1 MIYKPNKTILSLD
14 FSLNGS
20 AIIMGTTRDVEDN
33 NYGILGFNYFSNLK
47 SDLKNE
53 FCKPILDNTTGTEK
67 LDNLVCHFLSII
79 NKIDFVILESASFN
93 SQNSS
98 TDFQGGYHIIRYL
111 CRRLGV
117 ECLEIPPIT
126 NKLFFTD
133 NARATKQEMVDTAI
147 NKFGN
152 IIEFDKISK
161 KHREDVSDA
170 LSLYELGYK
179 YLKCNRLPAP
189 RGYADT
195 QDIKYYDTLPLHQ
208 KQVIA
213 KLKGRDDLYNETK
226 KQRDKLKKVDK
237 NII

>member
-1 MIYKPNKTILSLD
+1 MINKTILSID

-20 AIIMGTTRDVEDN
+20 AIVFGSTKDAKDN
-33 NYGILGFNYFSNLK
+33 NYGILAFNYFSNLK
-47 SDLKNE
+47 SDLNNE
-53 FCKPILDNTTGTEK
+53 HCRPIPDGINGTDK
-67 LDNLVCHFLSII
+67 LDNLICYFLSVI
-79 NKIDFVILESASFN
+79 NKVDFVVLESASFN

-111 CRRLGV
+111 CRRLGI

-133 NARATKQEMVDTAI
+133 NARATKQEMV
-147 NKFGN
+147 NKAVEKFSN
-152 IIEFDKISK
+152 IIDFNKISK

-170 LSLYELGYK
+170 LSLYELGYT

-189 RGYADT
+189 KGYVGT
-195 QDIKYYDTLPLHQ
+195 SDIKYYDTLPLHQ

-213 KLKGRDDLYNETK
+213 RLYNRDDLCNEAK
-226 KQRDKLKKVDK
+226 KQRDKIKKLDK
-237 NII
+237 KQS

>member
-1 MIYKPNKTILSLD
+1 MINKTILSID

-20 AIIMGTTRDVEDN
+20 AIVFGSTKDVKDN
-33 NYGILGFNYFSNLK
+33 NYGILAFNYFSNLK
-47 SDLKNE
+47 SDLNNE
-53 FCKPILDNTTGTEK
+53 HCRPIPDGINGTDK
-67 LDNLVCHFLSII
+67 LDNLICYFLSVI
-79 NKIDFVILESASFN
+79 NKVDFVVLESASFN

-111 CRRLGV
+111 CRRLGI

-133 NARATKQEMVDTAI
+133 NARATKQEMVNKAI
-147 NKFGN
+147 EKFSN
-152 IIEFDKISK
+152 IIDFNKISK

-170 LSLYELGYK
+170 LSLYELGYT

-189 RGYADT
+189 KGYVGT
-195 QDIKYYDTLPLHQ
+195 SDIKYYDTLPLHQ

-213 KLKGRDDLYNETK
+213 RLYSRDDLYNEAK
-226 KQRDKLKKVDK
+226 KQRDKIKKLDK
-237 NII
+237 KQL

>member
-1 MIYKPNKTILSLD
+1 MSNKTILSID

-20 AIIMGTTRDVEDN
+20 AIVLGSTGDAEDN
-33 NYGILGFNYFSNLK
+33 NYGILGFNYFSSLK

-53 FCKPILDNTTGTEK
+53 FCKPIPDGITGTEK
-67 LDNLVCHFLSII
+67 LDNLICYFLSII
-79 NKIDFVILESASFN
+79 NKIDFVVLESASFN

-111 CRRLGV
+111 CRRLDID
-117 ECLEIPPIT
+117 CLEIPPIT

-133 NARATKQEMVDTAI
+133 NARATKTEMVETATI
-147 NKFGN
+147 KFGD
-152 IIEFDKISK
+152 IINFDNISK

-189 RGYADT
+189 KGYVDT
-195 QDIKYYDTLPLHQ
+195 QDVKYYDTLPLNE

-213 KLKGRDDLYNETK
+213 KLYNRDDLYNQAK
-226 KQRDKLKKVDK
+226 KQRDKLKKVK
-237 NII
+237 

>member
-1 MIYKPNKTILSLD
+1 MINKTILSID

-20 AIIMGTTRDVEDN
+20 AIVFGSTKDVKDN
-33 NYGILGFNYFSNLK
+33 NYGILAFNYFSNLK
-47 SDLKNE
+47 SDLNNE
-53 FCKPILDNTTGTEK
+53 HCRPIPDGINGTDK
-67 LDNLVCHFLSII
+67 LDNLICYFLSVI
-79 NKIDFVILESASFN
+79 NKVDFVVLESASFN

-111 CRRLGV
+111 CRRLDI

-133 NARATKQEMVDTAI
+133 NARATKQEMVNKAI
-147 NKFGN
+147 EKFSN
-152 IIEFDKISK
+152 IIDFNKISK

-170 LSLYELGYK
+170 LSLYELGYT

-189 RGYADT
+189 KGYVGT
-195 QDIKYYDTLPLHQ
+195 SDIKYYDTLPLHQ

-213 KLKGRDDLYNETK
+213 RLYNRDDLYNEAK
-226 KQRDKLKKVDK
+226 KQRDKIKKLDK
-237 NII
+237 KQL

>member
-1 MIYKPNKTILSLD
+1 MNGKTILSVD

-20 AIIMGTTRDVEDN
+20 AIVVGNTNGAKDN
-33 NYGILGFNYFSNLK
+33 EYGILGFNYFSNLK
-47 SDLKNE
+47 SDFKNE
-53 FCKPILDNTTGTEK
+53 FCKPIPDGITGTEK
-67 LDNLVCHFLSII
+67 LDNLVCYLLSII
-79 NKIDFVILESASFN
+79 NKIDFVVLESASFN

-111 CRRLGV
+111 CRRLDI
-117 ECLEIPPIT
+117 ECLEVPPIT

-133 NARATKQEMVDTAI
+133 NARATKNEMVDNAI
-147 NKFGN
+147 KKFGD
-152 IIEFDKISK
+152 IIDFNKISK

-189 RGYADT
+189 KGYVDT

-213 KLKGRDDLYNETK
+213 KLYNRDDLYNEAK